1 MAKNEMTS
9 ALVDEVLR
17 LALMGAMVGAV
28 VLAPNALI
36 GLNKPM
42 KKAFDALDKR
52 AQERE
57 LARVVQYM
65 KHKKLLAKNYQN
77 GLEITTLGRL
87 RLKRMNYEKLTIP
100 TPEVWDGQWR
110 LVMFDI
116 PENKRHTR
124 RIFTTKLRLL
134 GYKYLQQSVWVHPF
148 ESKQEIIAV
157 CEKLEISQYVTYIVT
172 AHIDHESVLIDR
184 FKALLTPA

>member
-1 MAKNEMTS
+1 MTS

-65 KHKKLLAKNYQN
+65 KHKKLLAENYQN

-87 RLKRMNYEKLTIP
+87 RLKRMNLSY
-100 TPEVWDGQWR
+100 
-110 LVMFDI
+110 
-116 PENKRHTR
+116 RHFR
-124 RIFTTKLRLL
+124 GAI
-134 GYKYLQQSVWVHPF
+134 
-148 ESKQEIIAV
+148 
-157 CEKLEISQYVTYIVT
+157 
-172 AHIDHESVLIDR
+172 
-184 FKALLTPA
+184 

>member
-1 MAKNEMTS
+1 MTS

-65 KHKKLLAKNYQN
+65 KHKKLLAENYQN

-157 CEKLEISQYVTYIVT
+157 CEKLQISQYVTYIVT